1 MDPYLPRLH
10 QRVKV
15 RRLNDTETV
24 EVEVTAFTENGI
36 AFEGKRVGSHFPDE
50 TPFLSAE
57 IVGKWRPYVY
67 DGCMDGT
74 PGHEIDL
81 NELQGGENGSRE

>member
-1 MDPYLPRLH
+1 MDTYLPTLR

-15 RRLNDTETV
+15 RRLNNPETI

-36 AFEGKRVGSHFPDE
+36 AFEGRRVGSLFPDE
-50 TPFLSAE
+50 TPFLFAE
-57 IVGKWRPYVY
+57 IVGMWRPYIY

-81 NELQGGENGSRE
+81 AELQAG